1 MIHVIRII
9 HSKTHLSHFQHY
21 RFFIAEKSVGAKG
34 FKATWTEVKDKGAPC
49 PPEMF
54 KCEHSRFCISP
65 DLVCN
70 GQHNCGQDE
79 HGNKDQSDEKQ
90 AFCKPLLNTKVI
102 NLHQI

>member
-1 MIHVIRII
+1 
-9 HSKTHLSHFQHY
+9 
-21 RFFIAEKSVGAKG
+21 
-34 FKATWTEVKDKGAPC
+34 
-49 PPEMF
+49 MF

-90 AFCKPLLNTKVI
+90 AFCKLFKNNKVI
-102 NLHQI
+102 NLHKILSKNTLVMITQFLDYLQVSKSLK